1 MKRLLC
7 LCLMAVMMTVA
18 LAACGKDEPKEVTAA
33 ADDIAKELVSDTV
46 TSDTLTK
53 ASTDYVASTYFF
65 DMNEVEDSAAYFS
78 SATTACEVAVIKC
91 NNPDYVKEVESL
103 LKQRVDNQ
111 KTLYSTYNADEA
123 SRLDKA
129 IIKTAGNYAVLCVS
143 DDNDKA
149 DEILSKYGF

>member
-33 ADDIAKELVSDTV
+33 ADDIAKELVSETV
-46 TSDTLTK
+46 TSDTLAK

-129 IIKTAGNYAVLCVS
+129 VIKTAGNYAVLCVS